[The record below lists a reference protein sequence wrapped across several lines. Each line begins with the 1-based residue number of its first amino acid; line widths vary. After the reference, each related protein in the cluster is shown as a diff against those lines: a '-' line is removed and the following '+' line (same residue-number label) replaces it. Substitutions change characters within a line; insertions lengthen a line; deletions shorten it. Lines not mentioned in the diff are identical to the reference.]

1 MSNKS
6 KDLQQMVNVL
16 KQGATLTEHICPACS
31 SPIFRFQNGEFW
43 CAKCQKRAVFLKE
56 DETVEDLKAQ
66 AKIGNLENTVLAKI
80 EAVEKKIKEEEEV
93 EELQKLNLLLTTLL
107 DNLQKIREMKKLK

>member
-16 KQGATLTEHICPACS
+16 KQGATLTEHICPVCS

-80 EAVEKKIKEEEEV
+80 GTVEKKIKEEEDV